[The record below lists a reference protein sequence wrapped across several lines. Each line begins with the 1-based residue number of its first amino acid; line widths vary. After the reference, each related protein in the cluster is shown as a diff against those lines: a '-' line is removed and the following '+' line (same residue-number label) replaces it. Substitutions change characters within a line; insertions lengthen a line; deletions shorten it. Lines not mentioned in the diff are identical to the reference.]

1 MVDSKYGSQWGG
13 WCSHRVQVPY
23 GVGLWK
29 FIQIGWDSFS
39 RHLPFTVGDDSRIKF
54 WHDSWCG
61 DQPLL
66 ERFLELFRL
75 ARVPE
80 ASVADHLQYLGSSH
94 HWDIDF
100 SRSVQDWELEEVA
113 AFMELLYSCPIRR
126 GSLDSL
132 CWRPSSCKVFVVRS
146 YYSILLQPTRS
157 LFPWKSVWKSKV
169 PTRMTFFTWT
179 AALERI
185 LTVDNLRK

>member
-1 MVDSKYGSQWGG
+1 VVDSKYGSQWGG

-23 GVGLWK
+23 VVGLWK
-29 FIQIGWDSFS
+29 FIQIDWDSFS
-39 RHLPFTVGDDSRIKF
+39 RHLAFTVGDGSRIRIKF

-61 DQPLL
+61 DQPLR
-66 ERFLELFRL
+66 EQFPELFHL

-80 ASVADHLQYLGSSH
+80 ASVADHLQYLCSSH

-132 CWRPSSCKVFVVRS
+132 CWRPSSCKVFAVRS
-146 YYSILLQPTRS
+146 YYSILLQPT
-157 LFPWKSVWKSKV
+157 
-169 PTRMTFFTWT
+169 
-179 AALERI
+179 
-185 LTVDNLRK
+185 